1 MALTDVSLSAA
12 RTLAARYTLS
22 GTETVMFFIA
32 PECITVSPY
41 LWRLKATSWSPV
53 VSNTT
58 PLLVGPSLAIG
69 YEDVAAFGPG
79 VRRGSVGGALC
90 FGGPVVATN
99 WWRLGPSEVAFNV

>member
-1 MALTDVSLSAA
+1 
-12 RTLAARYTLS
+12 
-22 GTETVMFFIA
+22 
-32 PECITVSPY
+32 
-41 LWRLKATSWSPV
+41 
-53 VSNTT
+53 
-58 PLLVGPSLAIG
+58 LLVGPSLAIG